1 MDIPALKWLTP
12 IALLFCC
19 AWTDLRAADRVPIHD
34 LGWTARVCQPPK
46 TLCGRII
53 RQLEQG
59 GFLDF
64 RASPDGQLTVPRLL
78 SPFAVVRI
86 DPLDRTR
93 CPAKLC
99 AAHLALAT
107 LQEDLLKQ
115 GYYTENIA
123 VFPGSAVITLR
134 TERIDSTMKV
144 LKGSCRFN
152 LDAGCSDSDTWL
164 QDDHRSSEKCGFGQ
178 TRLFV
183 AARTVPEF
191 VGAESFAGTFA
202 AQGALSG
209 AESLRAVSFDAANIK
224 VYELVYVHKICRS
237 EMTIV
242 RNG

>member
-1 MDIPALKWLTP
+1 MTIPTLQWLSS
-12 IALLFCC
+12 IGLFFCC
-19 AWTDLRAADRVPIHD
+19 VSSDLRAAERVPIHD
-34 LGWTARVCQPPK
+34 AGWTVQVCQPPK

-53 RQLEQG
+53 RELEQG

-64 RASPDGQLTVPRLL
+64 RATTDGQLTVPRLL

-93 CPAKLC
+93 CPGKLC
-99 AAHLALAT
+99 AAHLALAA
-107 LQEDLLKQ
+107 LQDDLLKQ
-115 GYYTENIA
+115 GYYTESIA
-123 VFPGSAVITLR
+123 VLPGSAVITLR
-134 TERIDSTMKV
+134 TERIDGTMKV

-152 LDAGCSDSDTWL
+152 LNAGCSDSDAWL
-164 QDDHRSSEKCGFGQ
+164 QDDRKSAEKCGFGQ

-183 AARTVPEF
+183 AALTVPEF

-202 AQGALSG
+202 AQGALGS
-209 AESLRAVSFDAANIK
+209 AESLRSVSLDAANIK
-224 VYELVYVHKICRS
+224 IYELIYVHKICRS